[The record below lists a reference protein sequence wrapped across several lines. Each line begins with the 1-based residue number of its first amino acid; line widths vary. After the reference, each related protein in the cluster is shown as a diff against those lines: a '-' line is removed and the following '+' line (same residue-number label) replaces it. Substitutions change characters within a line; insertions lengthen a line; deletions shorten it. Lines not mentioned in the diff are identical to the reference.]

1 MPPAAKRLS
10 PAAGAGA
17 LASPAAPSAG
27 QQSGGGSGKFRHV
40 PFRTVEA
47 GRVGAPTPH
56 RHPSSAEAQR
66 DRGPLH
72 SPNSLCGVRAS
83 SSVGLPRSLS
93 QAHVQPTPRAPR
105 LCRHL
110 GLLTSPS
117 PMGSGGAEVQRKPGP
132 AWGLVTR
139 VDGSKSQSFCGV
151 RAGPWCPLSRTRARV
166 QGRWQTV
173 LELGICP
180 PPRPLTAHTG
190 HLGACGHLA
199 VAGDQRFAW
208 LTRLCVKRDCFS
220 KCIHV
225 FRLAFAW
232 GKCFRR
238 F

>member
-1 MPPAAKRLS
+1 M
-10 PAAGAGA
+10 
-17 LASPAAPSAG
+17 
-27 QQSGGGSGKFRHV
+27 
-40 PFRTVEA
+40 
-47 GRVGAPTPH
+47 GAPTPH

-105 LCRHL
+105 LCRYL

-173 LELGICP
+173 LELGICR